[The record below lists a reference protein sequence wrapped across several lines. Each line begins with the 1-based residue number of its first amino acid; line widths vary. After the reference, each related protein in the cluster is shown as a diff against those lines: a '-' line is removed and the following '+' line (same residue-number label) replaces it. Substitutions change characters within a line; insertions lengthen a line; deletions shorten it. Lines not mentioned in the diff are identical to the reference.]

1 MAEKDHEEQSEQP
14 ENPQP
19 ESEAETG
26 QDGSNRAGGE
36 SSGEQ
41 ETPEQAR
48 IRELEEQLREAEARA
63 EDNWNQFLRARA
75 EMENARRR
83 AEKDVE
89 QAKRQGL
96 EKLASELLPVKDSME
111 MGLAAAQESNA
122 DVAKLTEGSEL
133 TLKMLTQAMD
143 KFEIT
148 EVDPMGQKF
157 DPERHEAMATQ
168 PSAEHEP
175 NTVIHVVQKGYLLGE
190 RLLRPAMVIVSK
202 EADQQQGG
210 HIDEQA

>member
-1 MAEKDHEEQSEQP
+1 MAEKDRDARADEADKRDQHEEQAAASEQGEAQEVP
-14 ENPQP
+14 A
-19 ESEAETG
+19 ESEE
-26 QDGSNRAGGE
+26 D
-36 SSGEQ
+36 
-41 ETPEQAR
+41 AR
-48 IRELEEQLREAEARA
+48 VQELEEKLREAEARA

-83 AEKDVE
+83 AQKDVD
-89 QAKRQGL
+89 QARRQGL
-96 EKLASELLPVKDSME
+96 EKLAGELLPVKDSLE

-122 DVAKLTEGSEL
+122 DVAKLTEGTEL
-133 TLKMLTQAMD
+133 TLKMLSQAME

-175 NTVIHVVQKGYLLGE
+175 NTVIHVVQKGYMLDD

>member
-1 MAEKDHEEQSEQP
+1 MAEKDRDTRADEADKRDQNEEQAAASEQGEAQEVP
-14 ENPQP
+14 A
-19 ESEAETG
+19 ESEE
-26 QDGSNRAGGE
+26 D
-36 SSGEQ
+36 
-41 ETPEQAR
+41 AR
-48 IRELEEQLREAEARA
+48 VQELEEKLREAEARA

-83 AEKDVE
+83 AQKDVD
-89 QAKRQGL
+89 QARRQGL
-96 EKLASELLPVKDSME
+96 EKLAGELLPVKDSLE

-122 DVAKLTEGSEL
+122 DVAKLTEGTEL
-133 TLKMLTQAMD
+133 TLKMLSQAME

-175 NTVIHVVQKGYLLGE
+175 NTVIHVVQKGYMLDD

>member
-1 MAEKDHEEQSEQP
+1 MSEKDQNAQKDDPEAQERQDLEPDEAGMPEGAADGEEDP
-14 ENPQP
+14 
-19 ESEAETG
+19 
-26 QDGSNRAGGE
+26 
-36 SSGEQ
+36 
-41 ETPEQAR
+41 R
-48 IRELEEQLREAEARA
+48 IQELEQKLEDAEAKA

-83 AEKDVE
+83 LEKDVE

-96 EKLASELLPVKDSME
+96 EKLAAELLPVKDSLE
-111 MGLAAAQESNA
+111 MGLAAAQEANA
-122 DVAKLTEGSEL
+122 DVVKLAEGNEL
-133 TLKMLTQAMD
+133 TLKMLSQAME
-143 KFEIT
+143 KFQIS

-157 DPERHEAMATQ
+157 DPERHEAMAMQ

-175 NTVIHVVQKGYLLGE
+175 NTVIHVVQKGYLLND

-202 EADQQQGG
+202 DAEQQQGG